1 MKTKY
6 ISKHNKNDSESII
19 KYKEVEITQRFLDP
33 TSVPQGRTAFHNVAH
48 EKKI

>member
-19 KYKEVEITQRFLDP
+19 KYKEVEITQSFLVP
-33 TSVPQGRTAFHNVAH
+33 TSVPQGRTAFHNAAP